1 MIFLQLVLQNDF
13 GSFCWKSVF
22 CMSHQRQHDCSSVI
36 LAAQLKNA
44 ATQGSFRCNVRSRE
58 EHEFKLRAKLF
69 SNSCCESPIHSYT
82 LLCILYFFFFFMKP
96 QWEFCTWN
104 IYRVSIIYAV
114 KIRGEKLSSNV
125 ILYSIID
132 SALCLTVTHN
142 HELKSHRQRALMSC
156 SVT

>member
-82 LLCILYFFFFFMKP
+82 LLCILYFFFFFYETSMGVLHLEHLQSKHYLCCED
-96 QWEFCTWN
+96 Q
-104 IYRVSIIYAV
+104 
-114 KIRGEKLSSNV
+114 RGE
-125 ILYSIID
+125 
-132 SALCLTVTHN
+132 TF
-142 HELKSHRQRALMSC
+142 LKCDPLQYN
-156 SVT
+156 